1 MSTLLK
7 SSNSKTKNVYIFER
21 EAAKTKNPHDIQQMS
36 RLVII
41 WSEQTNIKSTVEQ
54 ASVTHETHLSMFIEF
69 ASSDA
74 VNTWGL

>member
-1 MSTLLK
+1 M
-7 SSNSKTKNVYIFER
+7 YIFER
-21 EAAKTKNPHDIQQMS
+21 ETAKTKNPQGIQQMS

-41 WSEQTNIKSTVEQ
+41 WSEETDIKSTVEQ

-69 ASSDA
+69 VSSDA

>member
-21 EAAKTKNPHDIQQMS
+21 EGAKTKNPHDIQQMS

-54 ASVTHETHLSMFIEF
+54 ASVTHETHLSIFIEF